1 MDVLL
6 LVLTTRLAGTVAL
19 GDIVCAVSCNA
30 RSGSRGIQVM
40 VMDKEVL
47 YSVENGIASVYI
59 NRPDARNA
67 MSATVVSGL
76 VKAVRMA
83 AMDPEVRVLVL
94 GGTGD
99 KAFCAGADLSSMF
112 SSDPV
117 ASGGSAGPSKS
128 TQATPGDGSFTGAGD
143 GTGDAD
149 GTAGGGDQDAIQQ
162 DTGNAGRTSGVETGG
177 ILGAH
182 EARGDIVRLFKEMWS
197 MGKPTIARVQGWALA
212 GGFGLAMACDMVV
225 ASEKARFGAP
235 EVNVGL
241 WPFII
246 TVPLM
251 RSMPPKMALELMLTG
266 RVVDAGEGKELG
278 FVNRVVPHDQLDQAV
293 ESLAS
298 SMAKCSPAL
307 IRLGRDSFYA
317 VWGAKPSDAFP
328 YLQTMLTLASMT
340 DDAREG
346 ISAFLEKREPVWRG
360 R

>member
-1 MDVLL
+1 
-6 LVLTTRLAGTVAL
+6 
-19 GDIVCAVSCNA
+19 
-30 RSGSRGIQVM
+30 M

-59 NRPDARNA
+59 NRPEARNA

-83 AMDPEVRVLVL
+83 ATDPEVRVLVL

-112 SSDPV
+112 NADPV
-117 ASGGSAGPSKS
+117 AGSGSAEPSKS
-128 TQATPGDGSFTGAGD
+128 TRAAPGDGSSTGAGG
-143 GTGDAD
+143 GTGDAY
-149 GTAGGGDQDAIQQ
+149 GTAPGGDQDAIQQ
-162 DTGNAGRTSGVETGG
+162 DTGKTSGVEMGG

-251 RSMPPKMALELMLTG
+251 RSMPPKTALELMLTG
-266 RVVDAGEGKELG
+266 RVVDASEGKELG

-293 ESLAS
+293 ESLALS
-298 SMAKCSPAL
+298 LAKCSPAL

-317 VWGAKPSDAFP
+317 VWGRNPTMPSHICRP
-328 YLQTMLTLASMT
+328 C
-340 DDAREG
+340 
-346 ISAFLEKREPVWRG
+346 
-360 R
+360 